1 MTDKGRQIV
10 AHLATLASVKLIA
23 GREGDPA
30 EQLEQIR
37 RVLEIDALMD
47 REEEQEDVEHVNAAG
62 A

>member
-23 GREGDPA
+23 EREGDPA

-37 RVLEIDALMD
+37 RVLEIDALTEKEV
-47 REEEQEDVEHVNAAG
+47 EEDGEHVEATTP
-62 A
+62 